1 VALADAEM
9 RDDALGRLA
18 AHDWYVAGYATVFA
32 QTDRGA
38 EYLDTLT
45 TIMQSR
51 TRTEDERNTA
61 SWFGY
66 VVALNQGR
74 PREAMGL
81 RSSRIP
87 QDSDWHLL
95 KVLYWN
101 GVIEDIELVLRRADS
116 TARAPFGPTAAEQR
130 SQLSTTC
137 WLALW
142 RSGRGETSGVASLLQ
157 RLQAGLTMGDSVV
170 ANGAAPVCTSLV
182 RATLAVRQGRS
193 DAMSLVAQVD
203 SILLSWPYRTDYRI
217 SRLLSNLLVAGL
229 YEELEQPERA
239 LAAVRRRPYHLPL
252 GAVYHLSTMLRQ
264 EGRLAAVTGDRE
276 GAIRAY
282 AHYLALRSDP
292 EPEVLPEVQAVREEL
307 ARLLGEPE

>member
-1 VALADAEM
+1 M
-9 RDDALGRLA
+9 R
-18 AHDWYVAGYATVFA
+18 
-32 QTDRGA
+32 
-38 EYLDTLT
+38 
-45 TIMQSR
+45 SR
-51 TRTEDERNTA
+51 TRTEDERNDA

-81 RSSRIP
+81 YSNRVP

-116 TARAPFGPTAAEQR
+116 TARAPFGPTAAEQW
-130 SQLSTTC
+130 SQLRTTC

-142 RSGRGETSGVASLLQ
+142 RTGRGETSGVGSLLQ
-157 RLQAGLTMGDSVV
+157 RLEAGLTMGDSVV
-170 ANGAAPVCTSLV
+170 PDGAAPVCTSLV
-182 RATLAVRQGRS
+182 RATLAVRQGRT

-203 SILLSWPYRTDYRI
+203 SILLSTPYRNDYRI
-217 SRLLSNLLVAGL
+217 GVLLPNLLVAAL

-239 LAAVRRRPYHLPL
+239 LAAVRRRPYHWPV
-252 GAVYHLSTMLRQ
+252 GGVYYLSTMLRE
-264 EGRLAAVTGDRE
+264 EGRLAELTGDRE

-282 AHYLALRSDP
+282 THYLELRADP

-307 ARLLGEPE
+307 AKLLGEPE